1 MFGISFPELIV
12 IFVVL
17 LLVVGPDKLPE
28 IAHTI
33 GKIMGEF
40 KKNSDKLRRE
50 FYNSTYK
57 PLEEVQNTLHSVKRE
72 LRTARDDTIK
82 EMLSTGGAKD
92 PLCPDTPKI
101 DNLVKNEVTAQHGAE
116 EKNIT
121 LENK

>member
-57 PLEEVQNTLHSVKRE
+57 PLEEAQNSLQSVKRE
-72 LRTARDDTIK
+72 LRTARDETIK
-82 EMLSTGGAKD
+82 EMLSPPVAKD
-92 PLCPDTPKI
+92 PLCPDTAKTQTVENNKI
-101 DNLVKNEVTAQHGAE
+101 TGDKNAEKEGA
-116 EKNIT
+116 
-121 LENK
+121 